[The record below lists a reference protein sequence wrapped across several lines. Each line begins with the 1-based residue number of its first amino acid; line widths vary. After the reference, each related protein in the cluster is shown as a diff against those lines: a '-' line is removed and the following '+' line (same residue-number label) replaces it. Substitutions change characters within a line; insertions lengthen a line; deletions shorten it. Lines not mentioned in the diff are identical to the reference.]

1 MSAKRRLV
9 VIGNG
14 MSGARTVEEI
24 LARGGAELFDIAIFG
39 DEPFGNYNRIM
50 LAAVLEGAQ
59 EPSDIILNP
68 LAWYEENAI
77 RLHCGVRAPR
87 IYRFARCVMG
97 ADGSEEPYDNLIIAT
112 GSRSFIPPL
121 DGLKRSDGN
130 LKDGIFGF
138 RSLEDCHRMTDYLAG
153 KSRAAVIGG
162 GLLGLECAHGLHSLG
177 IEVHIIHRSSH
188 LMNQQLDAAAGA
200 ILKSR
205 IEAMGIKVHLGTDTR
220 TILGQGRN
228 NDR

>member
-1 MSAKRRLV
+1 MSEKRNLV

-24 LARGGAELFDIAIFG
+24 LARGGAEMFNIAIYG
-39 DEPFGNYNRIM
+39 DEPTGNYNRIM
-50 LAAVLEGAQ
+50 LSSVLDGTRRAAEIL
-59 EPSDIILNP
+59 LNP
-68 LAWYEENAI
+68 LAWYVDHAI
-77 RLHCGVRAPR
+77 RLHQGVHAAR
-87 IYRFARCVMG
+87 IFRFARRVIG

-121 DGLKRSDGN
+121 DGLTKSDGN

-153 KSRAAVIGG
+153 KRRAAVIGG

-200 ILKSR
+200 
-205 IEAMGIKVHLGTDTR
+205 
-220 TILGQGRN
+220 
-228 NDR
+228 